1 MRTMTANQAGKGFAE
16 VIEAVREG
24 PVLIQQQ
31 AEDVAIVMS
40 VQEYERLIHTNLSE
54 FQRFSDS
61 VGAKAR
67 KAGMTDDV
75 LQELLSRED

>member
-1 MRTMTANQAGKGFAE
+1 MRTMTTNQAGKGFAE

-31 AEDVAIVMS
+31 AEDVAVVMS

-75 LQELLSRED
+75 LRELLSRED

>member
-1 MRTMTANQAGKGFAE
+1 MHTMTANQAGKAFAE

-31 AEDVAIVMS
+31 AEDVAVVMS

-75 LQELLSRED
+75 LRELLSRED

>member
-1 MRTMTANQAGKGFAE
+1 MTANQAGKGFAE

-31 AEDVAIVMS
+31 AANVAVVMS

-54 FQRFSDS
+54 FQHFSDQ
-61 VGAKAR
+61 VGAKAG
-67 KAGMTDDV
+67 KAGMTEDV

>member
-31 AEDVAIVMS
+31 AEDVAVVMS

-75 LQELLSRED
+75 LRELLSREG